1 MLFTVSGDNLLRTAD
16 QKLLDDRN
24 TQVYT
29 LTPQAIARD
38 WESPK
43 LHLKLQLIW

>member
-1 MLFTVSGDNLLRTAD
+1 MLFAVSGDNFLRIVDQRLLHG
-16 QKLLDDRN
+16 RN

-29 LTPQAIARD
+29 LIPQSIARD